1 VIVSVA
7 TSQVSL
13 RYAFGRNP
21 KVLQIAVLCTNA
33 FENLRRSVMSHDWTF
48 FPSAMTAH
56 DLAVMREALRLADR
70 SVIDDDQKERMA
82 SIIFRFYARGMT
94 EVDQLAAAAVF
105 LSSSRAFAWERARA
119 AYPPQPVM

>member
-1 VIVSVA
+1 
-7 TSQVSL
+7 
-13 RYAFGRNP
+13 
-21 KVLQIAVLCTNA
+21 
-33 FENLRRSVMSHDWTF
+33 MSHDWTF